1 MMKTTPTCSRALRTQ
16 SEWAMV
22 RQHLKHFAP
31 NILWGGNQALSFL
44 SLQIIY
50 QFYFYPIYSCH
61 LSHFYFFQRLTCCS
75 QICRR
80 HFHPWA
86 DFVWA
91 KILGFCQNINIQA
104 TKAILAMVSFTRY
117 EESYTKTM
125 AMWTI
130 VKWYSY
136 SYRKR
141 TLWNRKYG
149 CLAVRGKLNTFK
161 LCSSF
166 FFLQTLFFPTSN
178 N

>member
-1 MMKTTPTCSRALRTQ
+1 MMKTTTTCSRALRTQ

-130 VKWYSY
+130 VEWYSY
-136 SYRKR
+136 SYRKEPYE
-141 TLWNRKYG
+141 TG
-149 CLAVRGKLNTFK
+149 SMAV
-161 LCSSF
+161 
-166 FFLQTLFFPTSN
+166 
-178 N
+178 